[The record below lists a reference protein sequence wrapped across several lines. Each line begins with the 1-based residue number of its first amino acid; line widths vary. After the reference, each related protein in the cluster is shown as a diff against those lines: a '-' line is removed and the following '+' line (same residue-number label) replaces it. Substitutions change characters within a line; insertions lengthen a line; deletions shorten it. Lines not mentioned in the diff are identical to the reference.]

1 VPVQQ
6 MDTLQMELLAMM
18 EILALKLAHVLLEYV
33 RELIFIVSEFVET
46 EFKLLKNNVIWEL

>member
-18 EILALKLAHVLLEYV
+18 EIPALKLAHVLLEYV
-33 RELIFIVSEFVET
+33 RELIFIVSEFVEM